1 MSVIDIVLTVL
12 DILLGIGMV
21 VLFLVQEG
29 NDNGMG
35 VIGGTTSDSYYS
47 KTKGRSIE
55 ERLKR
60 YTLYCA
66 VLFAIVSVVLYLAIS
81 RGF

>member
-66 VLFAIVSVVLYLAIS
+66 VLFAIVSVALYLAIS